1 MVDALSGFENYI
13 DYLATGKLDV
23 YLDSIK
29 CEDKVTDLDLGV
41 VLPLRPILLIHELG
55 KHVDQERI
63 EALFK
68 RDRFD
73 ECDTVFV
80 VPG

>member
-1 MVDALSGFENYI
+1 MLEALASFENYI

-29 CEDKVTDLDLGV
+29 CEDKVTDLGV
-41 VLPLRPILLIHELG
+41 VLPRHPILLIHELG
-55 KHVDQERI
+55 KHADQERI
-63 EALFK
+63 EGLFE
-68 RDRFD
+68 RDSIYR
-73 ECDTVFV
+73 CDTVFV